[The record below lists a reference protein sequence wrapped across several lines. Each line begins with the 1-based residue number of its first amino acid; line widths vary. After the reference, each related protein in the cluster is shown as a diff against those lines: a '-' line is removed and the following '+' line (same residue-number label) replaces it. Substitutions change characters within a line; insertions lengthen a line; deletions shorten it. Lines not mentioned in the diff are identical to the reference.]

1 MTVSR
6 DDDYRS
12 AGFAGRLGFG
22 AKPALL
28 VIDMMMAYFDRASPM
43 YAGVEEVA
51 NSNGRLIAA
60 ARQADVPI
68 IYTRQFYEGRPRDSV
83 YASKVPVLQLLAPE
97 SPPTQLEPSLPTDGA
112 TVLVKHYPSAFH
124 KTDLADRLR
133 SLGVDTLILTGLT
146 TSGCVRATAMD
157 TMLNGF
163 LGAVVREAV
172 GDRNKAQHEANLF
185 DIDAKLVDVR
195 SEADVL
201 VWLRSMV
208 PVRE

>member
-1 MTVSR
+1 MSCW
-6 DDDYRS
+6 
-12 AGFAGRLGFG
+12 GN
-22 AKPALL
+22 
-28 VIDMMMAYFDRASPM
+28 
-43 YAGVEEVA
+43 E
-51 NSNGRLIAA
+51 
-60 ARQADVPI
+60 
-68 IYTRQFYEGRPRDSV
+68 RP
-83 YASKVPVLQLLAPE
+83 
-97 SPPTQLEPSLPTDGA
+97 
-112 TVLVKHYPSAFH
+112 PSAFH

-201 VWLRSMV
+201 AWLRSMV